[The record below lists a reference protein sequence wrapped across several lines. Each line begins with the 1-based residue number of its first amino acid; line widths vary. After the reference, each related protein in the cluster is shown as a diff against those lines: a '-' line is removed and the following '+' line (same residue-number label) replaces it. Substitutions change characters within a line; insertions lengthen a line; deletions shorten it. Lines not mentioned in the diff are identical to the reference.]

1 MMKKIVNNE
10 KGITLVSLAIAVIVI
25 LILTSVIIYNVKDS
39 LVIGNLKKMQTD
51 IQNLRDKVGNYYSI
65 NNAIPAKL
73 KYTNTENIEKIKQT
87 GVISEEVDTG
97 DFYIIDLKELENL
110 TLNYGEDYKQITDDM
125 TEDEASQYQD
135 LYIINEAS
143 YNIFYVE
150 GIKVD
155 DEWFYTD
162 YTNDALDQEKVDLRY
177 VEGVKIPD
185 GFYYVGGTKQEGI
198 VISDNIEDMG
208 KGTSYEVA
216 KTLKGNQ
223 FVWVPVENDT
233 DFQRYA
239 GYGAGKL
246 LENMSIFS
254 EPYTN
259 GYATEEKEY
268 NQMKQ
273 SVLKYNGFYVGRYE
287 AGTSST
293 TERKENSRITDSVVV
308 KQGAYVYNYIG
319 WSNSDDMTVETGGAM
334 QKSKEFAKENG
345 YDSSVTST
353 LIYGVQWDAIMQWID
368 PEYKNE
374 DGTLFEKNSF
384 VANSI
389 GKGNYNE
396 DANNNEWKGIVTQTG
411 SSENYAVKNIY
422 DLAGNVYEWT
432 MESVYSSNR
441 VIRGGNYNIPG
452 YRFPVSCRDGTYNP
466 SNSNHPD
473 FGFRVALYLNVEQFD
488 EDKGVNAP
496 QLGNDMEL
504 VRYDEGK
511 QDWVVDKSKS
521 TYSYEAQTGTTENGG
536 TSQWANARLT
546 IDGVDSYFVWIPR
559 YAYKINDTD
568 KTIDVKFIKNT
579 GNIATDGTVCKYA
592 DDPTLNT
599 ATDYII
605 HPAFTTNADLG
616 GGWNTELA
624 GLWIAKYE
632 SSRSDAEGTNAGA
645 SNTIK
650 VQPNVSSW
658 RNITIGE
665 AYDHSRA
672 YAQSL
677 KSHMLKNSE
686 WGAVAYLTHS
696 KYGRNGTE
704 VTINNNINYLTG
716 NAGDSIDANSSTN
729 INAYNTEKGL
739 LASSTGNVYGIYDL
753 SGGAWEYIAGYY
765 TGSPNLANGSSFADG
780 TSDEYSTAYIVTTE
794 ENSYK
799 YGDATYETS
808 GWNEDMTAF
817 FGSRDPFLE
826 RGGHCERGPDA
837 GVFSYAT
844 MVGDINDARGFRI
857 SLVTE

>member
-1 MMKKIVNNE
+1 MMKKIINNE
-10 KGITLVSLAIAVIVI
+10 KGITLASLAIAVIVI
-25 LILTSVIIYNVKDS
+25 LILTGIIIYNIKD
-39 LVIGNLKKMQTD
+39 NLRVTNLTEMQND
-51 IQNLRDKVGNYYSI
+51 IQNLRDKISSYYST
-65 NNAIPAKL
+65 NAAIPVKL
-73 KYTNTENIEKIKQT
+73 KYTNTENLERIKQT

-110 TLNYGEDYKQITDDM
+110 TLNYGEDYKKISDST
-125 TEDEASQYQD
+125 TEEEASQYTD
-135 LYIINEAS
+135 IYIINEAS

-155 DEWFYTD
+155 DDWFYTD

-185 GFYYVGGTKQEGI
+185 DFYYVGGTKQEGI

-208 KGTSYEVA
+208 KGTSHEVA

-223 FVWVPVENDT
+223 FVWVPVENDS
-233 DFQRYA
+233 DFQRYE
-239 GYGAGKL
+239 GYMEGKL
-246 LENMSIFS
+246 DAKLSSCE
-254 EPYTN
+254 EPYSN
-259 GYATEEKEY
+259 GYENEETEY

-293 TERKENSRITDSVVV
+293 SKRTNNSDITDSVVV
-308 KQGAYVYNYIG
+308 KQGANVYNYIG
-319 WSNSDDMTVETGGAM
+319 WSNSNDMTVETGGAV
-334 QKSKEFAKENG
+334 QKSKDFAKEND
-345 YDSSVTST
+345 YTSVTST

-368 PEYKNE
+368 SGYKNE
-374 DGTLFEKNSF
+374 DGKLTSI
-384 VANSI
+384 VADSD
-389 GKGNYNE
+389 GKGN
-396 DANNNEWKGIVTQTG
+396 DTG
-411 SSENYAVKNIY
+411 SLEETGANENYSIKNIY
-422 DLAGNVYEWT
+422 DLAGNAYEWT
-432 MESVYSSNR
+432 MEFCKGAYR
-441 VIRGGNYNIPG
+441 VSRGGDFGSSISDYPIS
-452 YRFPVSCRDGTYNP
+452 YRYPQEQGEISST
-466 SNSNHPD
+466 
-473 FGFRVALYLNVEQFD
+473 GFRVALYLNVEPFD

-496 QLGNDMEL
+496 QLGNGMEL
-504 VRYDEGK
+504 VRYDESK
-511 QDWVVDKSKS
+511 KDWVVDKSNS
-521 TYSYEAQTGTTENGG
+521 AYNYEEQMATTENGG
-536 TSQWANARLT
+536 TSQWANAKLT

-559 YAYKINDTD
+559 YAYKINNTD
-568 KTIDVKFIKNT
+568 QTIDVKFIQRT
-579 GNIATDGTVCKYA
+579 GTVAADGTPCKYA
-592 DDPTLNT
+592 DAPTLNT

-616 GGWNTELA
+616 GGWDTELA

-704 VTINNNINYLTG
+704 VTINNNSNYLTG
-716 NAGDSIDANSSTN
+716 NAGETIDASSSTN
-729 INAYNTEKGL
+729 TNAYNTEKGV

-753 SGGAWEYIAGYY
+753 SGGAWEYVAAYY
-765 TGSPNLANGSSFADG
+765 AESSNLVNGSSFADG
-780 TSDEYSTAYIVTTE
+780 TSDEYSTAYTGVTV
-794 ENSYK
+794 ENDYK

-808 GWNEDMTAF
+808 GWNEDLVAF
-817 FGSRDPFLE
+817 FTSNVPFLE
-826 RGGHCERGPDA
+826 RGGYHGRGADA
-837 GVFSYAT
+837 GVFSSGV
-844 MVGDINDARGFRI
+844 MIGDIKDACGFRI